1 MHIALAGSNSAAR
14 SHHVVPEVRRDRL
27 AGHVTRAAGSH
38 HSLLL
43 HEVHVVVA
51 VTSVETLLLLLLL
64 VVHLLLLLMLL
75 IVFVEASSETT
86 LLRSSLSVVE
96 ELAPVATR
104 EAHATLIVVVVAHG
118 KVGSAL
124 LLTSRPVEAFLAT
137 ATARHVVLI
146 RHVHAVVPAEV
157 VHVAHARLVES
168 VEVLVAHHTAAGSL
182 LSPES
187 GVLR

>member
-64 VVHLLLLLMLL
+64 VVHLLLLLLL

-182 LSPES
+182 LAPKS